1 MKESKHSEEVVNY
14 CIDNKVS
21 FAEGYV
27 AVIDKKVAEAEKQL
41 ADLRKAIEFEIEDLQ
56 FDQ

>member
-1 MKESKHSEEVVNY
+1 MNEIKHSEEVVNY

-27 AVIDKKVAEAEKQL
+27 AVIDKKVTEAEKQL
-41 ADLRKAIEFEIEDLQ
+41 ADLRQAIEFAIEDLQ
-56 FDQ
+56 FEQ

>member
-1 MKESKHSEEVVNY
+1 MNEIKHSEEVVNY

-27 AVIDKKVAEAEKQL
+27 AIIDKKVTEAEKQL
-41 ADLRKAIEFEIEDLQ
+41 ADLRQAIEFAIEDLQ
-56 FDQ
+56 FEQ

>member
-1 MKESKHSEEVVNY
+1 MNEIKHSEEVINY
-14 CIDNKVS
+14 CLNTNVS

-41 ADLRKAIEFEIEDLQ
+41 ADLRQAIEFAIEDLQ
-56 FDQ
+56 FEE

>member
-1 MKESKHSEEVVNY
+1 MNEIKHSEEVVNY

-56 FDQ
+56 FEQ